1 MQILVNVNNI
11 QIIKNDI
18 LNENEYNIHNIKFI
32 FSTEYG
38 DDLAKVALFSSESAT
53 YKIIISNDECNIPP
67 EILAK
72 KGCFTLGVYAFEVE
86 NDVLVERYSPTPLKI
101 NIEDGSYIP
110 DEDTENSVPLTPTDK
125 EQILDALSKI
135 QIDSEQITKNAQ
147 DIAEIKE
154 EQIEQNSAIEQLE
167 NQIPTKTSEL
177 INDSGFIP
185 QSELTSAINEEKA
198 LRQNAD
204 NNLQSQIDAI
214 SASSD
219 VIDVLGTYQDLQNYD
234 TSHVKAND
242 IIKVL
247 QDSTHDN
254 AQSYYRWVIT
264 DHTGAWQYVGS
275 EAPTYTKSEIN
286 EKFQDVDSDIS
297 GISNDVDN
305 IKDDID
311 TIEGN
316 ISDIEAEQITQNN
329 RITELEEQVN
339 DLENNQ
345 LTGTATGTSID
356 LEDSADARVRSIELK
371 GNSVQNGEPTPTI
384 PVEIYSAGDSGS
396 IVEKIINKNWFD
408 VNVIQERTTNG
419 ITMTFQEQ
427 TIHLEGTPTANAN
440 FYMKSGK
447 SLELKAG
454 TYYIERTSMSGIATL
469 KLTSGGDTIVATGSS
484 DISFT
489 LQNDTSIDG
498 LTLQVPSS
506 VGTINKDIVI
516 QLESGSTGTNYISH
530 EEQTFTIPC
539 QQPMQNVG
547 DVRDYFIEIDGIWY
561 ERHLLGNILINGT
574 QGTISKPTTNR
585 FNIDNAIIDYLKAY
599 NKTNYM
605 SNQYICF
612 SQQGNNA
619 GFDALVSNVNYGLD
633 LSSGSTSYT
642 IRIKDTRYNDIND
655 FKEWLSNNNLKIIY
669 VLATPNDLLC
679 TEEQIEALEEYVKA
693 RTYKTVTHIYSEDET
708 PAYQE
713 IVYVKDTESG
723 INELIEAQIGDAI
736 GGAY

>member
-1 MQILVNVNNI
+1 MQVLVNVNNI
-11 QIIKNDI
+11 QIIQNDI

-32 FSTEYG
+32 FSTEYENN
-38 DDLAKVALFSSESAT
+38 LAKVALFTANNAT

-67 EILAK
+67 EILAQ

-86 NDVLVERYSPTPLKI
+86 DDILVERYSPTPLKI

-135 QIDSEQITKNAQ
+135 QIDSEQITQNAQ

-177 INDSGFIP
+177 INDSGFIS
-185 QSELTSAINEEKA
+185 QSALTSAINEEKT

-234 TSHVKAND
+234 TTHVKAND

-275 EAPTYTKSEIN
+275 EAPTYTKSEID
-286 EKFQDVDSDIS
+286 EKFQDVNSDIS
-297 GISNDVDN
+297 GISDDV
-305 IKDDID
+305 D

-329 RITELEEQVN
+329 RIIELEEQVN

-345 LTGTATGTSID
+345 LTGTASGTDIN
-356 LEDSADARVRSIELK
+356 LTDSADARVRSIELK
-371 GNSVQNGEPTPTI
+371 GNSVQNGEPTPTT
-384 PVEIYSAGDSGS
+384 PVEIYSAGDNGS
-396 IVEKIINKNWFD
+396 IIAKIINKNWFD

-447 SLELKAG
+447 SIKLKAG

-469 KLTSGGDTIVATGSS
+469 KLTSGSDTIVATGSS
-484 DISFT
+484 DVSFT

-498 LTLQVPSS
+498 LTLQVPLS

-516 QLESGSTGTNYISH
+516 QLESGSTGTNYIPY
-530 EEQTFTIPC
+530 EEQTYTIPC
-539 QQPMQNVG
+539 QKPMKSIENESIG
-547 DVRDYFIEIDGIWY
+547 EVRDYFVKIDGIWY
-561 ERHLLGNILINGT
+561 ERHLIGNILINGT
-574 QGTISKPTTNR
+574 QGTISKPSTNR
-585 FNIDNAIIDYLKAY
+585 FNIDNAVTDYLKAY

-605 SNQYICF
+605 SNQYICY
-612 SQQGNNA
+612 SQ
-619 GFDALVSNVNYGLD
+619 
-633 LSSGSTSYT
+633 
-642 IRIKDTRYNDIND
+642 RK
-655 FKEWLSNNNLKIIY
+655 
-669 VLATPNDLLC
+669 
-679 TEEQIEALEEYVKA
+679 
-693 RTYKTVTHIYSEDET
+693 
-708 PAYQE
+708 
-713 IVYVKDTESG
+713 
-723 INELIEAQIGDAI
+723 
-736 GGAY
+736 